1 MFVRHILR
9 RALYREYMSGAKT
22 GFKRAQAALLCAAT
36 AFAALPAQAAPA
48 DAQVALVTPLAF
60 IQVENLEFGS
70 IISGTTA
77 GTVTLSP
84 TNVRTA
90 TGGVVLKGTGF
101 QTARFAG
108 MGVVTQRVRI
118 RIAPNTITL
127 TGPGPSMTVDS
138 FTIGPGTTLLRTG
151 SSSNYRILPSNGI
164 FWFTVGGR
172 LNVGAN
178 QPPGSYS
185 GTFTATLDYQ

>member
-1 MFVRHILR
+1 MRGAKSFWAAKYGAALAVMSMIPSVAQADTFSGDAQISILR
-9 RALYREYMSGAKT
+9 
-22 GFKRAQAALLCAAT
+22 
-36 AFAALPAQAAPA
+36 
-48 DAQVALVTPLAF
+48 PLAF
-60 IQVENLEFGS
+60 IQVENLDFGS

-118 RIAPNTITL
+118 RITPNTITL

-138 FTIGPGTTLLRTG
+138 FTIGPGTTLLQTG
-151 SSSNYRILPSNGI
+151 NSPNYRILALNGI
-164 FWFTVGGR
+164 FTFTVGGR

-185 GTFTATLDYQ
+185 GTFTATLDYL